1 MFRGA
6 HEKGV
11 ENMSNIKNIITS
23 VIVAMVL
30 IAPIVYNDATA
41 HYEQETVIV
50 RDGDTLF
57 SLIGE
62 REHAGDI
69 RDSVYRTAEL
79 NGLEGNYYL
88 QPGDELTLVIRKK

>member
-1 MFRGA
+1 MG
-6 HEKGV
+6 KGLIY
-11 ENMSNIKNIITS
+11 MSSVKNIITS

-41 HYEQETVIV
+41 HYEQETVVV

-69 RDSVYRTAEL
+69 RDAVDRTAAL

>member
-1 MFRGA
+1 MRR
-6 HEKGV
+6 KGRLD
-11 ENMSNIKNIITS
+11 MSIKNIFTS
-23 VIVAMVL
+23 LMVVL
-30 IAPIVYNDATA
+30 VLAAPIIYDDATA
-41 HYEQETVIV
+41 CYEQEIVTVH
-50 RDGDTLF
+50 DGDTLF
-57 SLIGE
+57 SLVAE

>member
-1 MFRGA
+1 MG
-6 HEKGV
+6 KGLIY
-11 ENMSNIKNIITS
+11 MSSVKNIITG
-23 VIVAMVL
+23 VLVAMVL

-41 HYEQETVIV
+41 AHYEQETVIV
-50 RDGDTLF
+50 HDGDTLF

>member
-1 MFRGA
+1 MG
-6 HEKGV
+6 KGLIY
-11 ENMSNIKNIITS
+11 MSSVKNIITG
-23 VIVAMVL
+23 VLVAMVL
-30 IAPIVYNDATA
+30 IAPILYNDATA

-50 RDGDTLF
+50 HDGDTLF

-69 RDSVYRTAEL
+69 RDSIYRTAER

-88 QPGDELTLVIRKK
+88 QPGDEIVLVIRKE

>member
-1 MFRGA
+1 MR
-6 HEKGV
+6 KGLIY
-11 ENMSNIKNIITS
+11 MSNVKNVIVSIIT
-23 VIVAMVL
+23 IMVL
-30 IAPIVYNDATA
+30 AAPLVYNDLSA
-41 HYEQETVIV
+41 HYEQETVVV

-88 QPGDELTLVIRKK
+88 QPGDEIVLVIRKE